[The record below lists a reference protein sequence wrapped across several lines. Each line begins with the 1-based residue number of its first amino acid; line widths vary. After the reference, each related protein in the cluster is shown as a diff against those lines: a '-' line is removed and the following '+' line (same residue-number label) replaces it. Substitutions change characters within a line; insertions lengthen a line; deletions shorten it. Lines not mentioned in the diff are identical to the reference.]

1 MSILS
6 LVLGLPLAPIRGVIA
21 LGEVIQD
28 RVNQELHDPA
38 SARRDLEAAGEAR
51 AAGEISA
58 EDEAELQQEVVDRMI
73 SSTTVDQEKR

>member
-6 LVLGLPLAPIRGVIA
+6 LVLGLPLAPFRGMVA
-21 LGEVIQD
+21 LGEVMQD

-38 SARRDLEAAGEAR
+38 AARRDLEAVAEAR

-73 SSTTVDQEKR
+73 SPSTVDEEER